1 MLLVAPGPRPPQ
13 RPDPRGFDSGI
24 VLRDE
29 LLSAWSLLG
38 PVQHGLRTLGTPAA
52 LEALAALPAI
62 AGEIDGAV
70 ARWAQGDDDALPA
83 LEAAAAL
90 VCLGLGYERM
100 GGLWPLP
107 PASWWRG
114 AFGRGDNLG
123 ERAYE
128 AVLAR
133 GEGDGSEEVALALG
147 LPVVTGP

>member
-1 MLLVAPGPRPPQ
+1 VVPSRYNLPMLLVAPGPRPPQ

-100 GGLWPLP
+100 GG
-107 PASWWRG
+107 
-114 AFGRGDNLG
+114 
-123 ERAYE
+123 
-128 AVLAR
+128 
-133 GEGDGSEEVALALG
+133 ALAFAAG
-147 LPVVTGP
+147 LLVAGGVRARRQPRRAGLRGRAGAGRRRRV